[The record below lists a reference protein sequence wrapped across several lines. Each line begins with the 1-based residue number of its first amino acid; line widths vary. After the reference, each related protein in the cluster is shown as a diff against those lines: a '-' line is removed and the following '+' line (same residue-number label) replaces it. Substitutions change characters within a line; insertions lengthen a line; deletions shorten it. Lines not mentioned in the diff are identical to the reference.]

1 MRMLYE
7 IRDLRFATPATV
19 SRAGILFISDI
30 SGYQWKNYYK
40 QWIKSQ
46 NFKNNEL
53 TEQLNSLFEKYIP
66 ETFDYIKKFMK
77 FIVPVVEIS
86 MVVNVCKFVQSVL
99 SKQEVKGLEFLFVFA
114 CVWAIGAGFS
124 EKDGKDFRKDF
135 SNWWKD
141 KYKTIKFPTK
151 DTVFDYYVD
160 LDASKLEEWAV
171 QVKEQKVPDIDTSKA
186 IPNYTIPTSDTVSIQ
201 YFMQQYISVDHPPLL
216 VGNAGCGKTQIAKGL
231 LRTLSLNTEA
241 YQYQIINF
249 NYYTDSELLQTIMEQ
264 ILIKRG
270 GSTFAPPGKAKLI
283 YYVDDLNM
291 PKLDPYDTQT
301 AIALLRQHID
311 YSHIYDRQK
320 MLKKDIVNTMYLAA
334 MNPTA
339 GSFYVNLRLQRHF
352 WLCAIPFPEQKS
364 LLTIYQAYLNKHF
377 TKFKQSIQENINLVI
392 KATLNLHQEVEKNF
406 KKTAINFHYEFN
418 VRHLTNVFQGLL
430 VAKPEAIK
438 EPDNFVR
445 LWTHESERIY
455 GDRLIT
461 SEDLTKFR
469 NVLGDIV
476 KKNFA
481 RYNMNKYFAD
491 NPEPLVFAHFVAGL
505 EENMYD

>member
-171 QVKEQKVPDIDTSKA
+171 
-186 IPNYTIPTSDTVSIQ
+186 
-201 YFMQQYISVDHPPLL
+201 
-216 VGNAGCGKTQIAKGL
+216 
-231 LRTLSLNTEA
+231 
-241 YQYQIINF
+241 
-249 NYYTDSELLQTIMEQ
+249 
-264 ILIKRG
+264 
-270 GSTFAPPGKAKLI
+270 
-283 YYVDDLNM
+283 
-291 PKLDPYDTQT
+291 
-301 AIALLRQHID
+301 
-311 YSHIYDRQK
+311 
-320 MLKKDIVNTMYLAA
+320 
-334 MNPTA
+334 
-339 GSFYVNLRLQRHF
+339 
-352 WLCAIPFPEQKS
+352 
-364 LLTIYQAYLNKHF
+364 
-377 TKFKQSIQENINLVI
+377 
-392 KATLNLHQEVEKNF
+392 
-406 KKTAINFHYEFN
+406 
-418 VRHLTNVFQGLL
+418 
-430 VAKPEAIK
+430 
-438 EPDNFVR
+438 
-445 LWTHESERIY
+445 
-455 GDRLIT
+455 
-461 SEDLTKFR
+461 
-469 NVLGDIV
+469 
-476 KKNFA
+476 
-481 RYNMNKYFAD
+481 
-491 NPEPLVFAHFVAGL
+491 
-505 EENMYD
+505 